1 MLVGGYS
8 RSNDDDDRPGL
19 VDNHLGKLGKERT
32 VQNNDVEYIDIEA
45 NGEVLVIPSSPSVYV
60 N

>member
-8 RSNDDDDRPGL
+8 RTNDDDDRLGL
-19 VDNHLGKLGKERT
+19 VDNHLGKLGRGMT
-32 VQNNDVEYIDIEA
+32 VQNNDVEDIDIEA